1 MALQIPVLRI
11 KRPAWDSFRIR
22 ERVRPMVVDR
32 KRRNFM
38 RHMSKLVAGAAA
50 VLLLSSVAAGAQSG
64 GAGGG
69 ATGGAAGTNSA
80 GTANSSGGR
89 APAGIT
95 TGASGTGQTSLD
107 GKPRTGDEQVDK
119 QDREV
124 DKKVKNICKG
134 C

>member
-1 MALQIPVLRI
+1 MAY
-11 KRPAWDSFRIR
+11 A
-22 ERVRPMVVDR
+22 
-32 KRRNFM
+32 
-38 RHMSKLVAGAAA
+38 SKFIAGTAAI
-50 VLLLSSVAAGAQSG
+50 LLLSSTAIFAQSG

-69 ATGGAAGTNSA
+69 ASGGTAGTNSA

-95 TGASGTGQTSLD
+95 TGASGTGQSYD
-107 GKPRTGDEQVDK
+107 GKPTTGNDLVDK

-124 DKKVKNICKG
+124 DRKVKNICKG